1 MIDIVNLEAGHEL
14 DVLVA
19 EKVMGWT
26 DWRIWPP
33 DQPAIKPPGE
43 NSRPF
48 CPSTDIRDAFE
59 VAAKIGTNFCVHWTE
74 DPKLLDGGP
83 NPGSGS
89 WVAGLSGLMAH
100 RGETAPLAI
109 CRMALFAVEH
119 TSTKR

>member
-1 MIDIVNLEAGHEL
+1 MIEIVNLGAGHEM
-14 DVLVA
+14 DTLVA
-19 EKVMGWT
+19 ERVMGWT
-26 DWRIWPP
+26 DWRE
-33 DQPAIKPPGE
+33 DSGGRRIKAPGE

-48 CPSTDIRDAFE
+48 SPSTDIRDAFE
-59 VAAKIGTNFCVHWTE
+59 VAAKIGTNFCVHWTD

-89 WVAGLSGLMAH
+89 WVAGLSGLAAT

-109 CRMALFAVEH
+109 CRMALIVVEH

>member
-1 MIDIVNLEAGHEL
+1 MIEIINIEAGREM
-14 DVLVA
+14 DTLVA
-19 EKVMGWT
+19 ERVMGWT
-26 DWRIWPP
+26 DWRE
-33 DQPAIKPPGE
+33 DSGGRRIKVPGE

-48 CPSTDIRDAFE
+48 SPSTDIRDAFE
-59 VAAKIGTNFCVHWTE
+59 VAAKIGTNFCVHWTD

-89 WVAGLSGLMAH
+89 WVAGLSLLPAH

-119 TSTKR
+119 ISSKG